1 MFSNDLVFI
10 YYILEDY
17 CFRPDYRVLSAIRK
31 QFGRDWKHV
40 GLDLKLDNSVI
51 NIIELNQ
58 QDFEERAFK
67 MMSEWM
73 QRNADSCYCQLI
85 YAMEKQG
92 LDSGV
97 KVLKEKIKSSI
108 KDSK

>member
-1 MFSNDLVFI
+1 MLHVLI
-10 YYILEDY
+10 LILENY
-17 CFRPDYRVLSAIRK
+17 CFQPEHRVLSCIRN
-31 QFGRDWKHV
+31 QFGKDWKYV

-58 QDFEERAFK
+58 QDFDDRAFK
-67 MMSEWM
+67 MMSEWI

-97 KVLKEKIKSSI
+97 QVLKQEIKSSTT
-108 KDSK
+108 